1 MTCGPSD
8 DFDCDT
14 PTPRSAFNDGPLC
27 NPLAQYLYE
36 PANCDP
42 GYWCGCS
49 STNPEECFPTN
60 DTDLTKWGGRFTTM
74 NLDTNET
81 MILVGLFNESTEVSK
96 CPTMYYCPGKNE
108 PLRCVDLCPP
118 GMLCEDPGM
127 SVDCPKDRY
136 CPVASFFPQKCTGL
150 EDCGGTGLRR
160 FKIGAA
166 TGIILF
172 SLAISIGYLYGG
184 SAWLRKKA
192 KREQAKR
199 ESTDVLKTPLT
210 GDAAEVGTKKEEKFD
225 DEGEGQLHSSVVDE
239 ASVSVTRSQ
248 YSENTLKRTKSITK
262 KPDME
267 IDIDFESLRLTIP
280 GAGTIMRGVSGSLN
294 HGCITAIMGP
304 SGAGKTTFLSII
316 SGKVD
321 RTGGTLKV
329 NGVEKELTSLRRVIG
344 FVPQEDVMLRE
355 LTVEDNIR
363 HSALMRL
370 PRAWPLEKKL
380 EQVEEIIESLE
391 IGHIRDS
398 VVGDEKRRGI
408 SGGQRKRVNIALEM
422 VMKPSLLCL
431 DEPTSGLD
439 STTSQQVLLSLK
451 EMAGTGVNVVA
462 VLHQPKYEIFKLFDQ
477 VLLLGKGG
485 MTVYHGPADGMTEYF
500 EKRGFPC
507 PERENPADY
516 YMDVLSGIIPHAT
529 DPDFDK
535 ESLFETWMCAEE
547 NPAAVTEEEAKEQMK
562 KNKEADLAENK
573 KEKVSK
579 GDRVRAIFGCEKHF
593 FALLEYCA
601 DLKRHIGR
609 EFNSELRTT
618 RETPGFFKQTQLLLK
633 RAMIQRLRNPTGTV
647 INIVLMI
654 VAGSIIPGLVGD
666 NVTLYVGIPNNTTES
681 TSAQEAYFRQN
692 VNPVDAIPTLL
703 NSIYFFL
710 LIVSCLSVTVLG
722 SERTVFFRD
731 SSSGQLVFSYWIA
744 KTFEAFAWLPIY
756 TAAFVMLGYSSD
768 AWLIQ
773 PLSKYFAFLMFD
785 LVGFFGFGMLASL
798 LVGPGSAALMAL
810 VFGLIVA
817 IGFSGTITAIGDMSS
832 GMQGFTK
839 CWFLF
844 WSTQG
849 ICSSEY
855 DRYTYAFDIE
865 RLNAETPDSLSTDFG
880 EGESVVG
887 AGVGK
892 GFDLSDSYS
901 KNLWLVAVTA
911 FVWHIVVLW
920 VLKTKDYKKQR

>member
-1 MTCGPSD
+1 
-8 DFDCDT
+8 
-14 PTPRSAFNDGPLC
+14 
-27 NPLAQYLYE
+27 
-36 PANCDP
+36 
-42 GYWCGCS
+42 
-49 STNPEECFPTN
+49 
-60 DTDLTKWGGRFTTM
+60 
-74 NLDTNET
+74 
-81 MILVGLFNESTEVSK
+81 
-96 CPTMYYCPGKNE
+96 
-108 PLRCVDLCPP
+108 
-118 GMLCEDPGM
+118 MLCEDPSE
-127 SVDCPKDRY
+127 SVDCPKGY
-136 CPVASFFPQKCTGL
+136 CPVASFFPQKCIGL
-150 EDCGGTGLRR
+150 EKCSGTGLRR
-160 FKIGAA
+160 FKVGTAA
-166 TGIILF
+166 GLILF
-172 SLAISIGYLYGG
+172 FLVISIVYLYGG
-184 SAWLRKKA
+184 RLWLRKKA

-199 ESTDVLKTPLT
+199 ESTDVLETLLT

-225 DEGEGQLHSSVVDE
+225 DEGEAQLHSAVVDE
-239 ASVSVTRSQ
+239 AGVSATTD
-248 YSENTLKRTKSITK
+248 NTLKRTKSITK

-370 PRAWPLEKKL
+370 PRDWPLEKKL

-516 YMDVLSGIIPHAT
+516 YMDVVSGIIPHAT

-562 KNKEADLAENK
+562 KNKEADLAENE
-573 KEKVSK
+573 KEKPVK
-579 GDRVRAIFGCEKHF
+579 GDRVRAVFGCVSHF
-593 FALLEYCA
+593 FARRMAYCL

-773 PLSKYFAFLMFD
+773 PLSKYFAFLLFD

-832 GMQGFTK
+832 GMQAFTK

-855 DRYTYAFDIE
+855 DMYTYAFDIE
-865 RLNAETPDSLSTDFG
+865 RLNAETPDSLATDFG

-901 KNLWLVAVTA
+901 KNLGICAVTA
-911 FVWHIVVLW
+911 FIWHIVVLW